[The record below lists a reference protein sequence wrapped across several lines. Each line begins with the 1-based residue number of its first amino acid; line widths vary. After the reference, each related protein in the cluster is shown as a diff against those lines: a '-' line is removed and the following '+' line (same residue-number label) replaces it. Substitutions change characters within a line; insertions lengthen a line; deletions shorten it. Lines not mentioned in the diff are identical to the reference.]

1 MVAMIDW
8 KLAGTVAHGV
18 AGLQSAGDPA
28 PFEHPETFAAESE
41 RLVSAYT
48 GLSAAT
54 MPSAEA
60 VGREGWIDANLG
72 SMSGV
77 LDPVVERI
85 AGRGSGALGGVMSS
99 AAGALLALEAG
110 AITGFLAGRVLGQ
123 LEFPVLDPSG
133 PARLLFVAPNLGQA
147 ARHLE
152 AEPDV
157 LLRWVAL
164 HETTHALQFGG
175 VPWLRPHLA
184 ELVGELLKGL
194 EVDPRSLLRLPD
206 PRDLGSLLEKARKD
220 GVAALALGPERRAV
234 LDRLQSLMAVLEGYA
249 EHVMDAVGAGV
260 IEDLPRLRGALQRRR
275 QERSGLLR
283 VLERVIGMDLKL
295 RQYEQGKAFCDGVVE
310 RAGMTALNRVWE
322 GPTRLPTPAELED
335 PGAWLARSAGPL
347 HPQLTPG

>member
-1 MVAMIDW
+1 MIDW
-8 KLAGTVAHGV
+8 KLAGTVANGV

-28 PFEHPETFAAESE
+28 PFEHPETFTAESE

-48 GLSAAT
+48 GLSAGT
-54 MPSAEA
+54 IPSAEA
-60 VGREGWIDANLG
+60 VGRDGWIDANLG

-77 LDPVVERI
+77 LDPVAERL
-85 AGRGSGALGGVMSS
+85 GSGGGALGGAMSG

-123 LEFPVLDPSG
+123 LEFPVLDPAG
-133 PARLLFVAPNLGQA
+133 PARLLFVAPNLGHA

-152 AEPDV
+152 ADPEV

-184 ELVGELLKGL
+184 ELVGELLAGL
-194 EVDPRSLLRLPD
+194 ELDPRSLLRLPD
-206 PRDLGSLLEKARKD
+206 PRDLRSLLDKVRKD
-220 GVAALALGPERRAV
+220 GIAALALGPERRVV

-249 EHVMDAVGAGV
+249 EHVMDAVGAEV
-260 IEDLPRLRGALQRRR
+260 IADLPRLREALQRRR
-275 QERSGLLR
+275 HERSGLLR

-295 RQYEQGKAFCDGVVE
+295 RQYEQGKAFCDAVVE
-310 RAGMTALNRVWE
+310 RAGVSALNRVWE
-322 GPTRLPTPAELED
+322 GPTRLPTPAELDD
-335 PGAWLARSAGPL
+335 PGGWLARSAGPL
-347 HPQLTPG
+347 HPQLTAG